1 VTETQRTS
9 ELPEP
14 RLELAFEVR
23 VEVGTTL
30 PVGGPSERE
39 QLVVVPIT
47 GGTVDGPRLSGE
59 ILPGGADW
67 YVDRDGVAHL
77 DARYVLRT
85 DDGDLVDVR
94 NRGFWRASPEVT
106 ARLDDGVDV
115 PENAY
120 YYRTSPVFTTGAEG
134 LRWLTETVFVGM
146 ARSENGAI
154 CIRFFALA

>member
-1 VTETQRTS
+1 MTETQPPAP
-9 ELPEP
+9 LPEP
-14 RLELAFEVR
+14 LLELAFEVR
-23 VEVGTTL
+23 VDVGPAL
-30 PVGGPSERE
+30 PVGGASEHE
-39 QLVVVPIT
+39 QLVYVPIT
-47 GGTVDGPRLSGE
+47 GGTATGPRLCGE
-59 ILPGGADW
+59 ILPGGGDW